1 MEWQGWISLS
11 LTVGAL
17 VVLTLTRIGPH
28 LVMMAVLTVLSA
40 LGILS
45 GAEALAGFGNAGLIT
60 VAAMF
65 VVAAGIHGSG
75 GVDLLVNKVLG
86 KPASIRSALGRILA
100 PVVLLSGFLNN
111 TPVVA
116 TMIPAIHAW
125 SRKINI
131 APSKLMIP
139 LSYTAILGG
148 TLTMIGTSTNLVV
161 NGQYQVL
168 TGEAGFSLFSITAVG
183 IPVAL
188 AGLLFMWLFFPRWL
202 PDRSDKNAF
211 GNLRE
216 FTLEVTVAPGGP
228 LVGKTVVEAGLRHL
242 G

>member
-1 MEWQGWISLS
+1 VNWDGWLSLG

-17 VVLTLTRIGPH
+17 ALLSLTRVGPH
-28 LVMMAVLTVLSA
+28 LVMMGVLTVLSA

-45 GAEALAGFGNAGLIT
+45 AGEALAGFSNSGLIT

-75 GVDLLVNKVLG
+75 GVDLLVHKVLG
-86 KPASIRSALGRILA
+86 SPTSVRGAMSRIFA
-100 PVVLLSGFLNN
+100 PVIVLSAFLNN

-125 SRKINI
+125 SRKIHI

-148 TLTMIGTSTNLVV
+148 TLTLIGTSTNLVV
-161 NGQYQVL
+161 NGQYQEL
-168 TGEAGFSLFSITAVG
+168 TGEAGFSLFSITLVG
-183 IPVAL
+183 LPVAI
-188 AGLLFMWLFFPRWL
+188 
-202 PDRSDKNAF
+202 
-211 GNLRE
+211 
-216 FTLEVTVAPGGP
+216 
-228 LVGKTVVEAGLRHL
+228 AGLRGWPL
-242 G
+242 EKAS